1 MLSWTLRLA
10 ALAILTGSVA
20 VLPARAQNLDAGKTP
35 AQLFSG
41 SCNECHKSSRGLLR
55 SVAPGSLP
63 GFLRQHYTTST
74 DMAKTLS
81 GFLLAN
87 GATETPR
94 VANVPTNRQG
104 RPDAL
109 PGNPQPQAAA
119 GAPQPAPDATKQG
132 RRPRPD
138 APQQRASRPDA
149 DGLGPAETQRPPR
162 NAKQGARAPETGS
175 DSQPLATQ
183 PASVPNAASKAGV
196 RNTKRGA
203 EPTADTPGA
212 LASRDTGPQ
221 TSSPSSDAAISAAVP
236 VPDSA
241 DLPPPSIADFKP
253 EPPKSDAPKSEPL
266 KPEPPKA
273 AAKAE
278 VAKQQQAAAPAA
290 AAPVSPP
297 VARASS
303 ASLAPKPPAGPWP
316 TPPISH

>member
-10 ALAILTGSVA
+10 ALAILTGFVVA
-20 VLPARAQNLDAGKTP
+20 LPAQAQNLDAGKTP

-41 SCNECHKSSRGLLR
+41 SCNECHKSARGLLR

-63 GFLRQHYTTST
+63 SFLRQHYTTST

-109 PGNPQPQAAA
+109 PGNPQPQGATAAN
-119 GAPQPAPDATKQG
+119 PAQVPGPDGTKQG

-138 APQQRASRPDA
+138 APQQQAARPDA
-149 DGLGPAETQRPPR
+149 DGLGTAEPQRPPR
-162 NAKQGARAPETGS
+162 NAKQGARAPEPGS
-175 DSQPLATQ
+175 DIPSPTAQPGSSQ
-183 PASVPNAASKAGV
+183 SKAGV

-203 EPTADTPGA
+203 EPSDTPGA
-212 LASRDTGPQ
+212 IAARDLIPQ
-221 TSSPSSDAAISAAVP
+221 VQQAPAGEAAISAAVP
-236 VPDSA
+236 LPDPA
-241 DLPPPSIADFKP
+241 DLPPPTIADFKADP
-253 EPPKSDAPKSEPL
+253 PKSEPPKS
-266 KPEPPKA
+266 
-273 AAKAE
+273 AAKADPP
-278 VAKQQQAAAPAA
+278 KQQQAAAPAA
-290 AAPVSPP
+290 MAPVPP
-297 VARASS
+297 SAPSSASARTSS
-303 ASLAPKPPAGPWP
+303 ASLTPRPAAGPPP

>member
-1 MLSWTLRLA
+1 MLSRALRLA
-10 ALAILTGSVA
+10 ALSILTGFVV

-41 SCNECHKSSRGLLR
+41 SCAECHKSSRGLLR

-104 RPDAL
+104 RPDVP
-109 PGNPQPQAAA
+109 PGNPQPQGTAV
-119 GAPQPAPDATKQG
+119 APPGPDNAKQG

-138 APQQRASRPDA
+138 APQQQASRPDA

-175 DSQPLATQ
+175 DAQPVTVQ
-183 PASVPNAASKAGV
+183 PASVPNAAAKAGV

-203 EPTADTPGA
+203 EPTPDSTGV

-221 TSSPSSDAAISAAVP
+221 ALSPSSDAAISAAVP
-236 VPDSA
+236 LPESA
-241 DLPPPSIADFKP
+241 DLPPPSIADFK
-253 EPPKSDAPKSEPL
+253 A
-266 KPEPPKA
+266 EPPKA
-273 AAKAE
+273 AAKSE
-278 VAKQQQAAAPAA
+278 PPKQQQAAAPPAA
-290 AAPVSPP
+290 ANVSPP
-297 VARASS
+297 PAAPPSGPARASS
-303 ASLAPKPPAGPWP
+303 ASLAPKPPSGPP
-316 TPPISH
+316 PAPPISH